1 MTWRQCNVK
10 RDHLHQ
16 NTHENIWLLCAFY
29 EFLHR
34 YRWHLHMSDIFLR
47 NILNNSYYTPSIT
60 YWMLQQTFTTVERV
74 HSFLARLN
82 SISRSNTKVKVT
94 RSNLLILPKTPKPQ
108 NPEFLLKSEL
118 KLWLW
123 KMHLFYIIE
132 FINFSKALSTV
143 LFFELF
149 TVKLSLILCDW
160 NK

>member
-74 HSFLARLN
+74 HSFLARLT
-82 SISRSNTKVKVT
+82 SISQTLRSRSQGQICWYPWEDLVTMDTHVKYQSPNSYWSKV
-94 RSNLLILPKTPKPQ
+94 I
-108 NPEFLLKSEL
+108 
-118 KLWLW
+118 
-123 KMHLFYIIE
+123 
-132 FINFSKALSTV
+132 
-143 LFFELF
+143 
-149 TVKLSLILCDW
+149 VKLKVFSGCKI
-160 NK
+160 